1 MMVTLLQD
9 LKYGLRMLAKD
20 PGFTAVAVIALALGI
35 GANTSIFSGVNGM
48 LLHPFAF
55 KHLDRIVAVRETV
68 QKQNENHIKAAP
80 ANFRDWK
87 EQSKGFDMLA
97 AGHGWDVNLTGAG
110 VAERVEGYQVTADFF
125 PLLGMPP
132 QFGRGIT
139 AGDFEAGHTSVVV
152 LSYGFWQRHLGAD
165 RGIVGKSLHLNGQ
178 EFTVIG
184 VMPADFEYPVGGEA
198 WAPLDLSAAQNADRA
213 GHYLEVIGRLKSGT
227 AMAQAQA
234 DLETIAAHLAQQYP
248 QTNAGHGVRVVSLVE
263 DLTTGS
269 RQFLLVLMGAAVFVL
284 LLACANVA
292 NLQLAR
298 ATARQKELAVRLA
311 LGASRW
317 QIARQLLVESVVLAL
332 LGGLVGV
339 LLASWGGELMQ
350 RTIPPFIVQHIPG
363 IKHMK
368 IDSGVLAFT
377 LVVTLLAGI
386 LAGLAPALHVS
397 NPDPNEA
404 MKEGVR
410 GGSASPGR
418 QRLRAMLVV
427 TEVALAL
434 VLLVGAG
441 LMVKGFH
448 SLLNADLGFDRSNV
462 LTFRIALAESKA
474 RDKARVRDFY
484 AQVIERLQ
492 VLPGVDSAAAVTSLP
507 SGWSWNRTEYTA
519 EGQPPAAP
527 GEMRVA
533 VWQSITPGFFRALRV
548 PLLEGRLLTAQDG
561 TDAPLA
567 VVISQSMAHRI
578 WGSQDPVGKR
588 IKFGRAESSEPWKTI
603 VGVVGDIAQS
613 PFDLVPEPTAYF
625 PFAQMPLASSALAVR
640 TAGDPIALAAAV
652 RAQVRSV
659 DADQPPY
666 DMRTLE
672 QLLSDDVSGVEH
684 SARMMFAFGVVA
696 LVLSAS
702 GIFALMTYSVTQR
715 THEIGVRMALGAQR
729 GDVLRLVV
737 GYAIK
742 LAIVG
747 LAIGVPFALALT
759 RALSSVLFGVV
770 RIDTPVFAL
779 FTLLLALVAAL
790 AAYIPARRATQ
801 VDPMVALRYE

>member
-1 MMVTLLQD
+1 
-9 LKYGLRMLAKD
+9 MLAKN

-35 GANTSIFSGVNGM
+35 GANTVIFSSVNAM

-68 QKQNENHIKAAP
+68 PRQNENHVKAAP

-87 EQSKGFDMLA
+87 DQSKGFDMLA

-110 VAERVEGYQVTADFF
+110 VAERVEGYQVTAGFF

-132 QFGRGIT
+132 QFGRAIT

-152 LSYGFWQRHLGAD
+152 LSYGLWQRHLGAD
-165 RGIVGKSLHLNGQ
+165 LGIVGKSLHLNGL
-178 EFTVIG
+178 EFTVVGI
-184 VMPADFEYPVGGEA
+184 MPADFDYPVGAEA
-198 WAPLDLSAAQNADRA
+198 WAPLDLGAAQNADRA
-213 GHYLEVIGRLKSGT
+213 SHYLEVIGRLKTGT
-227 AMAQAQA
+227 TLPQAQA
-234 DLETIAAHLAQQYP
+234 DLETIAARLAQQYP
-248 QTNAGHGVRVVSLVE
+248 QTNAGHGVRVMSLVE
-263 DLTTGS
+263 DLTHGS

-298 ATARQKELAVRLA
+298 ATVRQKELAVRLA

-317 QIARQLLVESVVLAL
+317 QITRQLLVESVVLAL
-332 LGGLVGV
+332 LGGLAGV
-339 LLASWGGELMQ
+339 LLASWGSELMQ
-350 RTIPPFIVQHIPG
+350 RSIPPFIVQHIPG

-368 IDSGVLAFT
+368 VDSVVLAFT
-377 LVVTLLAGI
+377 FVVTLLTGI

-404 MKEGVR
+404 LKEGVR

-418 QRLRAMLVV
+418 QRLRALLVV

-448 SLLNADLGFDRSNV
+448 SLLNAYPGFDRSNV

-484 AQVIERLQ
+484 AQVIEKLQ
-492 VLPGVDSAAAVTSLP
+492 VLPGVDSTAAVTSLP
-507 SGWSWNRTEYTA
+507 SGWGWNQTEYTA

-527 GEMRVA
+527 GELRVA
-533 VWQSITPGFFRALRV
+533 VWESITPGFFRALRI

-561 TDAPLA
+561 PDAPLA
-567 VVISQSMAHRI
+567 IVISQSMAHRI
-578 WGSQDPVGKR
+578 WANQDPVGKR
-588 IKFGRAESSEPWKTI
+588 IKFGRAESSEPWQTV
-603 VGVVGDIAQS
+603 VGVVGDIEQS
-613 PFDLVPEPTAYF
+613 PFDRVPHPTAYF
-625 PFAQMPLASSALAVR
+625 PFAQMPLASSALVVR
-640 TAGDPIALAAAV
+640 TSGNPIALAAAV

-666 DMRTLE
+666 DMRTLA
-672 QLLSDDVSGVEH
+672 QLISDNVSGVES
-684 SARMMFAFGVVA
+684 SARMMFVFGLVA

-742 LAIVG
+742 LAIIG
-747 LAIGVPFALALT
+747 LAIGVPLALALT
-759 RALSSVLFGVV
+759 AALSSLLFGIV
-770 RIDTPVFAL
+770 RIDAPVFAL

-790 AAYIPARRATQ
+790 AAYIPAHRATQ
-801 VDPMVALRYE
+801 VDPIVALRYE

>member
-1 MMVTLLQD
+1 
-9 LKYGLRMLAKD
+9 MLAKD

-35 GANTSIFSGVNGM
+35 GANTAVFSIVNAM

-68 QKQNENHIKAAP
+68 PKQNENHIKAAP
-80 ANFRDWK
+80 ANFRDWR
-87 EQSKGFDMLA
+87 EQSRGFDMLA

-132 QFGRGIT
+132 QFGRAIT
-139 AGDFEAGHTSVVV
+139 AGDFQPGHTTVVV

-178 EFTVIG
+178 EFTVTGI
-184 VMPADFEYPVGGEA
+184 MPADFDYPVGAEA
-198 WAPLDLSAAQNADRA
+198 WAPLDLGAAQNADRA

-227 AMAQAQA
+227 TMAQAQA
-234 DLETIAAHLAQQYP
+234 DLETIAVRLAQQYP

-317 QIARQLLVESVVLAL
+317 QITRQLLVESVVLAL
-332 LGGLVGV
+332 LGALVGV

-377 LVVTLLAGI
+377 LVVTLLTGI

-404 MKEGVR
+404 LKEGVR

-418 QRLRAMLVV
+418 QRLRALLVV

-448 SLLNADLGFDRSNV
+448 SLLNAYLGFDRSNV

-484 AQVIERLQ
+484 AQVIEKLEA
-492 VLPGVDSAAAVTSLP
+492 LPGVDSAAAVTSLP

-533 VWQSITPGFFRALRV
+533 VWQSISPGLFRALRI
-548 PLLEGRLLTAQDG
+548 PLLKGRLITAEDG
-561 TDAPLA
+561 PDAPPA

-588 IKFGRAESSEPWKTI
+588 IKFGRAESSEPWQTV

-613 PFDLVPEPTAYF
+613 PFDPVPEPTAYF

-640 TAGDPIALAAAV
+640 TSGDPIALAAAA

-672 QLLSDDVSGVEH
+672 QLLSDDTSGVEGA
-684 SARMMFAFGVVA
+684 ARMMFVFGVVA
-696 LVLSAS
+696 LVLAAS

-742 LAIVG
+742 LAIIG

-759 RALSSVLFGVV
+759 AALSSVLFGVV
-770 RIDTPVFAL
+770 RMDTPVFAL

>member
-1 MMVTLLQD
+1 MNALIQD
-9 LKYGLRMLAKD
+9 LKYGLRVLAKN
-20 PGFTAVAVIALALGI
+20 PGFTTVAVIALALGI
-35 GANTSIFSGVNGM
+35 GANTSIFSTVNAM

-55 KHLDRIVAVRETV
+55 KHLDRIVTVWETV
-68 QKQNENHIKAAP
+68 PKQNENHIKAAP
-80 ANFRDWK
+80 ANFRDWR

-97 AGHGWDVNLTGAG
+97 AGHRWDVNLTGAA
-110 VAERVEGYQVTADFF
+110 VAERVEGYQVTAGFF

-132 QFGRGIT
+132 QFGRAIT
-139 AGDFEAGHTSVVV
+139 AGDFEPGHTSVVV
-152 LSYGFWQRHLGAD
+152 LSYGLWQRHLGAD
-165 RGIVGKSLHLNGQ
+165 PAIVGKSLHLNGE
-178 EFTVIG
+178 EFTVVGI
-184 VMPADFEYPVGGEA
+184 MPVDFDYPVGAEA
-198 WAPLDLSAAQNADRA
+198 WAPLDLGAPQNADRA

-227 AMAQAQA
+227 TMAQA
-234 DLETIAAHLAQQYP
+234 DLETIAARLAQQYP
-248 QTNAGHGVRVVSLVE
+248 QTNAGHGVRVMSLVE
-263 DLTTGS
+263 DLTYGS
-269 RQFLLVLMGAAVFVL
+269 RQFLLVLMGGAVFVL

-298 ATARQKELAVRLA
+298 ATVRQKELAVRLA

-317 QIARQLLVESVVLAL
+317 QITRQLLVESVLMAL

-339 LLASWGGELMQ
+339 LLASWGSELMQ
-350 RTIPPFIVQHIPG
+350 RSIPPFIVQHIPG

-368 IDSGVLAFT
+368 VDSGVLVFT
-377 LVVTLLAGI
+377 LVVTVLTGI

-404 MKEGVR
+404 LKEGVR

-418 QRLRAMLVV
+418 QRLRALLVV

-448 SLLNADLGFDRSNV
+448 SLLNAYPGFDRSNV

-474 RDKARVRDFY
+474 RDEARVRDFY
-484 AQVIERLQ
+484 AQAIEKLQ
-492 VLPGVDSAAAVTSLP
+492 ALPGVDSAAAVTSLP
-507 SGWSWNRTEYTA
+507 SGGGWNRTEYTA

-527 GEMRVA
+527 GEMRGA
-533 VWQSITPGFFRALRV
+533 VWESITPGFFRALRI
-548 PLLEGRLLTAQDG
+548 PLLEGRLLTTQDG
-561 TDAPLA
+561 PDAPLA
-567 VVISQSMAHRI
+567 IVISQSMAHRI

-588 IKFGRAESSEPWKTI
+588 IKFGRAESSEPWQTV
-603 VGVVGDIAQS
+603 VGVVGDIEQS
-613 PFDLVPEPTAYF
+613 PFDHVPQPTAYF
-625 PFAQMPLASSALAVR
+625 PFAQMPLASSALVVR
-640 TAGDPIALAAAV
+640 TSGDPLALAAAA

-666 DMRTLE
+666 DMRTLH
-672 QLLSDDVSGVEH
+672 QLISDNVSGVEY
-684 SARMMFAFGVVA
+684 SARMMFVFGVVA

-729 GDVLRLVV
+729 GDVLKLVV

-742 LAIVG
+742 LAIIG
-747 LAIGVPFALALT
+747 LAIGVPIALALT
-759 RALSSVLFGVV
+759 RVLSSVLFGVV